1 MQLRDFPHVTRAIW
15 AVLLVAL
22 ALALITGRWSL
33 AFVSLA
39 TLVLTLLPVLFVERF
54 QVRLPFSFVGA
65 ISVFV
70 FATIFLGEA
79 FDFYGRYWWW
89 DLFLHGGSA
98 IGFGLIGFL
107 FVFAMFEGDQYAAP
121 PIAVAL
127 MAFCFAMTI
136 GATWE
141 IFEFAMDELFGFNM
155 QKTGLD
161 DTMGDLMINAAGA
174 TLGAGTGFFWLKGQQ
189 LGGLSGV
196 ISEFLRLNKG
206 FFRKLRR

>member
-1 MQLRDFPHVTRAIW
+1 
-15 AVLLVAL
+15 
-22 ALALITGRWSL
+22 
-33 AFVSLA
+33 
-39 TLVLTLLPVLFVERF
+39 
-54 QVRLPFSFVGA
+54 
-65 ISVFV
+65 
-70 FATIFLGEA
+70 
-79 FDFYGRYWWW
+79 
-89 DLFLHGGSA
+89 
-98 IGFGLIGFL
+98 
-107 FVFAMFEGDQYAAP
+107 MFEGDQYAAP

>member
-121 PIAVAL
+121 PVAVAL

-155 QKTGLD
+155 QKTGLY